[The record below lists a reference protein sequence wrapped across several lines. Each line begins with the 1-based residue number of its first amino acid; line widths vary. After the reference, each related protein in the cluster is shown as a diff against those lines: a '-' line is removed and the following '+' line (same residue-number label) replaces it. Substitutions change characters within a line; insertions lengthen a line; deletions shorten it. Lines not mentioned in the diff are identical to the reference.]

1 MKTLKAGWLVFAS
14 AVLFTLLFYKQ
25 ALGINLLIY
34 ESLVLA
40 WLFFERAIQIKNNLH
55 LLGFSSVVLTVIFT
69 VLHHSTLSFF
79 VNFLSFFIFVGSLAA
94 PEIRSIPYAVM
105 NSFSTFVISQGLFP
119 KEISFKSKRTSRF
132 SFKFRRLRI
141 FLLPLVI
148 ILVFISIYS
157 ASNPKFGAY
166 FSWFFDQL
174 GQFFITILDYLEIN
188 AIIVLILGI
197 MFGSFFFIRRKNQN
211 AIDRDAAHS
220 DQLFRKKER
229 KKTVFRLLS
238 LVNEYRAAVF
248 LFISL
253 NALLLFLNIMDIS
266 YVWFNFKWEG
276 QYLKDFVHQGTYLLL
291 VSILVSMILV
301 LYFFRKNLNF
311 YQKNSLLKKLS
322 YVWIFQNAILVFSV
336 GIRNWYYIQYYALA
350 YKRIAIVFFL
360 LLCLFAL
367 FTVFLKISKVRSAY
381 FMIRTNFNA
390 LMIVLVISSAFNWDR
405 IIAQYNFSKSNSSFV
420 HLNYL
425 ATLAD
430 SALPYL
436 DHPLEKVRTMDQ
448 RQMERFS
455 KGGSFG
461 SSDESSLSGSFSYY
475 KRVYL
480 DPLEYVNTINYRKAV
495 FKQKWEAK
503 SWLGWNLAEAEA
515 YHLLTN
521 H

>member
-1 MKTLKAGWLVFAS
+1 
-14 AVLFTLLFYKQ
+14 
-25 ALGINLLIY
+25 
-34 ESLVLA
+34 
-40 WLFFERAIQIKNNLH
+40 
-55 LLGFSSVVLTVIFT
+55 
-69 VLHHSTLSFF
+69 
-79 VNFLSFFIFVGSLAA
+79 
-94 PEIRSIPYAVM
+94 
-105 NSFSTFVISQGLFP
+105 
-119 KEISFKSKRTSRF
+119 
-132 SFKFRRLRI
+132 
-141 FLLPLVI
+141 
-148 ILVFISIYS
+148 
-157 ASNPKFGAY
+157 
-166 FSWFFDQL
+166 
-174 GQFFITILDYLEIN
+174 
-188 AIIVLILGI
+188 
-197 MFGSFFFIRRKNQN
+197 
-211 AIDRDAAHS
+211 
-220 DQLFRKKER
+220 
-229 KKTVFRLLS
+229 
-238 LVNEYRAAVF
+238 
-248 LFISL
+248 
-253 NALLLFLNIMDIS
+253 MDIS

-322 YVWIFQNAILVFSV
+322 YAWIFQNAILVFSV

-367 FTVFLKISKVRSAY
+367 FTVFFKISKVRSAY
-381 FMIRTNFNA
+381 FMVRTNVNA
-390 LMIVLVISSAFNWDR
+390 LIIVLVISSAFNWDR

-436 DHPLEKVRTMDQ
+436 DHPLEKVQKMNQ

-455 KGGSFG
+455 KGSMG
-461 SSDESSLSGSFSYY
+461 SSDESSLGGSFSYY
-475 KRVYL
+475 RRVYL

-515 YHLLTN
+515 YDLLTN

>member
-1 MKTLKAGWLVFAS
+1 MKSMKVGWLVVAS
-14 AVLFTLLFYKQ
+14 AIVFTLLFYKQ
-25 ALGINLLIY
+25 ALGLNLLIY
-34 ESLVLA
+34 EILILSWLVVD
-40 WLFFERAIQIKNNLH
+40 RAVNLKNKLH
-55 LLGFSSVVLTVIFT
+55 LLGFSAVVLTAIFT
-69 VLHHSTLSFF
+69 VLHHSNLSFF
-79 VNFLSFFIFVGSLAA
+79 VNFLSFFLLVGSIAA
-94 PEIRSIPYAVM
+94 PEIRSLAYVSL
-105 NSFSTFVISQGLFP
+105 NSVSTFVIAQGLFP
-119 KEISFKSKRTSRF
+119 KEISLKNKRNSRF
-132 SFKFRRLRI
+132 TFRFRRIRI
-141 FLLPLVI
+141 FLIPLII

-174 GQFFITILDYLEIN
+174 GQFIITLLNYLEIN
-188 AIIVLILGI
+188 AMLVLIFGI
-197 MFGSFFFIRRKNQN
+197 MLGSFFFLRRKNQTAIERDN
-211 AIDRDAAHS
+211 AHT
-220 DQLFRKKER
+220 DQLFRIKVR
-229 KKTVFRLLS
+229 KNSVFRLLS

-248 LFISL
+248 LFLSL

-311 YQKNSLLKKLS
+311 YHKNALLKRLS
-322 YVWIFQNAILVFSV
+322 YIWIFQNAILVVSV

-381 FMIRTNFNA
+381 FMVRTNANA
-390 LMIVLVISSAFNWDR
+390 LLIVLVISSAFNWDR

-436 DHPLEKVRTMDQ
+436 DQPLEKVRTMDQ

-455 KGGSFG
+455 KSSIG
-461 SSDESSLSGSFSYY
+461 SSDESSVGGSFSYY

-480 DPLEYVNTINYRKAV
+480 DPLQYVNTIKYRKMA
-495 FKQKWEAK
+495 FIKKWEAK
-503 SWLGWNLAEAEA
+503 GWLEWNMAEAQA
-515 YHLLTN
+515 YDLLTN

>member
-1 MKTLKAGWLVFAS
+1 MKSIKVAWLVFVS
-14 AVLFTLLFYKQ
+14 ALIFTFLFYKQ

-34 ESLVLA
+34 EFLILGVL
-40 WLFFERAIQIKNNLH
+40 FVDRSIQLKKTLH
-55 LLGFSSVVLTVIFT
+55 SLGFISVFLTVIFT

-79 VNFLSFFIFVGSLAA
+79 VNFLCFFLFVGSLAA
-94 PEIRSIPYAVM
+94 PEIRSIPYALM
-105 NSFSTFVISQGLFP
+105 NSLSTLFISQGLFP
-119 KEISFKSKRTSRF
+119 KELSFKSKRTSRF

-166 FSWFFDQL
+166 FSWLFDQL
-174 GQFFITILDYLEIN
+174 GQFITILFDYLEIN
-188 AIIVLILGI
+188 AFLVLILGI
-197 MFGSFFFIRRKNQN
+197 MIGSFFFIRRKNQT
-211 AIDRDAAHS
+211 AIERDNAHS

-229 KKTVFRLLS
+229 KKSSFRLLS

-248 LFISL
+248 LFLSL

-276 QYLKDFVHQGTYLLL
+276 QYLKEFVHEGTFLLL
-291 VSILVSMILV
+291 VSILVSMVLV

-322 YVWIFQNAILVFSV
+322 YVWIFQNALLVVSV

-360 LLCLFAL
+360 LLGLFSL
-367 FTVFLKISKVRSAY
+367 FTVFLKIAKVRSAY

-390 LMIVLVISSAFNWDR
+390 LLIVLVIASAFNWDR
-405 IIAQYNFSKSNSSFV
+405 IIAQYNFSKANSSFV

-425 ATLAD
+425 STLAD

-436 DHPLEKVRTMDQ
+436 DHPLEKVRQMDQ

-455 KGGSFG
+455 KSSDG
-461 SSDESSLSGSFSYY
+461 SSDLSGLNGTFNYY

-480 DPLEYVNTINYRKAV
+480 DPLEYVNTINYRKEV
-495 FKQKWEAK
+495 FKAKWEAK

-515 YHLLTN
+515 YELVTRE
-521 H
+521 